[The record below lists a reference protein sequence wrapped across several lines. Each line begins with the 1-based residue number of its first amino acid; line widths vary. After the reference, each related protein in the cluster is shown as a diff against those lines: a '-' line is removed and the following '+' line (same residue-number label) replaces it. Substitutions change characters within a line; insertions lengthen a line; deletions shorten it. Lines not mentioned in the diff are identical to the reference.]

1 MARALTKT
9 AEEIAGMRLA
19 GRVAARVLRRAVALI
34 TPGLTGRDLDRQVGE
49 IIMQEGATSAFL
61 GYRGFPGH
69 CCLSVNEAVIH
80 GIGTERRLQFGDL
93 IKLDI
98 GVRVRGFVGD
108 VAMTV
113 ACGGCGPEAQKLMDV
128 TARSLYEGISQ
139 ARAGRA
145 VNEIGRAV
153 QSVVEQAGFGVV
165 REFCGHGVG
174 RSVHEEPQIP
184 NYVDRQRHE
193 RLKAGMTI
201 AIEPMVTLGSPR
213 VEVLRDRWTV
223 VTLDRQLA
231 AHFEHTVL
239 VTEGE
244 PEILTRDEQAPL
256 Y

>member
-9 AEEIAGMRLA
+9 ADEIAGMRLA
-19 GRVAARVLRRAVALI
+19 GRIAARVLRRAAGLV
-34 TPGLTGRDLDRQVGE
+34 TPGVTGRDLDRQVGE
-49 IIMQEGATSAFL
+49 IILQEGATSAFL
-61 GYRGFPGH
+61 GYRGFPGN

-80 GIGTERRLQFGDL
+80 GIGSERRLQFGDL
-93 IKLDI
+93 VKLDI
-98 GVRVRGFVGD
+98 GVRFRGFVGD

-139 ARAGRA
+139 ARSGRA

-153 QSVVEQAGFGVV
+153 QEVVEQAGFGVV

-174 RSVHEEPQIP
+174 RAVHEEPQIP

-193 RLKAGMTI
+193 RLRAGMTI

-213 VEVLRDRWTV
+213 VEILRDRWTV

-239 VTEGE
+239 VTDGE
-244 PEILTRDEQAPL
+244 PEIL
-256 Y
+256 